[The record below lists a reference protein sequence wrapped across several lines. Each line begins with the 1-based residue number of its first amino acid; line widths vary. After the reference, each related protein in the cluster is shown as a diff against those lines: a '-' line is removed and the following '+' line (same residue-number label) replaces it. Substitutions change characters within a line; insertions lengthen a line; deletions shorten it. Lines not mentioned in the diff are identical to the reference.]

1 MYTNHVLSSY
11 GQISYIGI
19 RLSSLTTM
27 PQKPSN
33 GAKHS
38 PISKLQ
44 HLTQPYVRG
53 NRPPPL
59 NTPQTFAPF
68 KRPKTQLDE

>member
-1 MYTNHVLSSY
+1 MYTNRVLPSY
-11 GQISYIGI
+11 GQISYICT
-19 RLSSLTTM
+19 LPCTASM

-38 PISKLQ
+38 PIAKLQ